1 MPRPLQLDP
10 ATLLLRLQSQGP
22 LTAQALAD
30 AAGVDRSRVS
40 RGLTG
45 LGAPIVRLGVTRGA
59 RYALR
64 RPVRGLGDTFLI
76 RRIDAEGRAQD
87 WAELTALHGGW
98 RVTWAHPQNA
108 PAWADARLL
117 ALGGWSE
124 GFPFF
129 LSDIRPQGYLGR
141 AVGRGL
147 PPVLGL
153 DPDPRNWGDDDTLA
167 YLQTEGEDLPGDLVV
182 GDFPLHRIQERALQ
196 PAPSHLSA
204 PERAEHYPLNAVSAL
219 APRGG
224 SSVEGEQPKF
234 LATLAGAAAPE
245 HVIVK
250 FTDTLSTP
258 TGRRWADLLVGEAHA
273 LTVLHENGESH
284 AAPRLLDA
292 GERRFFET
300 PRFDRVGAHGR
311 RGVVSLRGL
320 HDAFAGPDANAWLP
334 AAANLLANGLIDAAA
349 LRSIRLRHAF
359 GVLIGNSD
367 MHLGNLAFWLDD
379 TLPLRL
385 APAYDMLPML
395 WAPVAGNATPRPV
408 FAPAPPLPAEREYW
422 SLAAGWAEDFWQRVA
437 TDSRVSPEFALIAR
451 EAGETVRHLRTHFA
465 AR

>member
-1 MPRPLQLDP
+1 MPRPLHLDP
-10 ATLLLRLQSQGP
+10 NALLLRLQLQGP

-30 AAGVDRSRVS
+30 AVGVDRSRVS
-40 RGLTG
+40 RGLTA

-87 WAELTALHGGW
+87 WAELTTLHGGW
-98 RVTWAHPQNA
+98 RVAWAHPQNA

-117 ALGGWSE
+117 SLGGWSE

-141 AVGRGL
+141 ALGRGL
-147 PPVLGL
+147 PPALGL
-153 DPDPRNWGDDDTLA
+153 DTDPRNWGDDDTLV
-167 YLQTEGEDLPGDLVV
+167 YLQSEGEDLPGDLVV
-182 GDFPLHRIQERALQ
+182 GDFPLRRIQERVRQ
-196 PAPSHLSA
+196 PAPYHLGA
-204 PERAEHYPLNAVSAL
+204 ADRAEQYPLNAISVL

-234 LATLAGAAAPE
+234 LATLAGANAPE

-273 LTVLHENGESH
+273 LAVLHENGESH

-292 GERRFFET
+292 GERLFFEA

-311 RGVVSLRGL
+311 RGVVSLRAL
-320 HDAFAGPDANAWLP
+320 HDAFPGPDANAWLP
-334 AAANLLANGLIDAAA
+334 VAANLMASGLIDAAA

-359 GVLIGNSD
+359 GALTGNSD
-367 MHLGNLAFWLDD
+367 MHLGNLAFWLED

-395 WAPVAGNATPRPV
+395 WAPVAGNATPLPV
-408 FAPAPPLPAEREYW
+408 FAPELPLPAELEWWRQ
-422 SLAAGWAEDFWQRVA
+422 AAGWAADFWQRVA
-437 TDSRVSPEFALIAR
+437 TDQRVSPEFARIAR
-451 EAGETVRHLRTHFA
+451 EAGETVGRLRAHFGIG
-465 AR
+465 

>member
-1 MPRPLQLDP
+1 MARPLQLDP
-10 ATLLLRLQSQGP
+10 AALLLRLQSQGP

-30 AAGVDRSRVS
+30 AARVDRSRVS
-40 RGLTG
+40 RGLAT

-64 RPVRGLGDTFLI
+64 RPVRGLGATFLI
-76 RRIDAEGRAQD
+76 RRIDAEGRARD

-98 RVTWAHPQNA
+98 RLSWAKPHQA

-129 LSDIRPQGYLGR
+129 LSNIRPQGYLGR
-141 AVGRGL
+141 ALGRGL
-147 PPVLGL
+147 PPALGL

-167 YLQTEGEDLPGDLVV
+167 FLQAEGEDLPGDLVV
-182 GDFPLHRIQERALQ
+182 GDFPLRRVQERALQ
-196 PAPSHLSA
+196 PAPPHLGVA
-204 PERAEHYPLNAVSAL
+204 DRADGYPRNAESAL
-219 APRGG
+219 ALRGG

-273 LTVLHENGESH
+273 LAILHENGESH

-300 PRFDRVGAHGR
+300 PHFDRVGAHGR
-311 RGVVSLRGL
+311 RGVVSMRGL
-320 HDAFAGPDANAWLP
+320 HDAFAGPDANTWLP
-334 AAANLLANGLIDAAA
+334 VAANLLANGLIDTAA

-379 TLPLRL
+379 TVPLRL

-408 FAPAPPLPAEREYW
+408 FEPAPPLPAELECWRP
-422 SLAAGWAEDFWQRVA
+422 AAAWAEDFWQRVA
-437 TDSRVSPEFALIAR
+437 TDARVSPEFADIAR
-451 EAGETVRHLRTHFA
+451 EAGETVRRLRTHFGA
-465 AR
+465 A